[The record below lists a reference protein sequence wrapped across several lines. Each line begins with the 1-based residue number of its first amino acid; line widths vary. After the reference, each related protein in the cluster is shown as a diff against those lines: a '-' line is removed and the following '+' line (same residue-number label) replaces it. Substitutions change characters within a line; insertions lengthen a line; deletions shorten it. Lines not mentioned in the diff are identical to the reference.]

1 MLKELPDDGL
11 ENRARDVMIRQLRR
25 NLKSCRKIMLDEKL
39 DLKTRERWTQL
50 YNNTSTVLNQVLKDR
65 QMRDYERR
73 LRIIEENEG
82 EQSGTTWEQSDSKS
96 SETIRQEAARSN
108 EPIEE
113 DEEPD

>member
-1 MLKELPDDGL
+1 MLKEIPDDGL

-25 NLKSCRKIMLDEKL
+25 NLKNCRKIMLDEKL

-73 LRIIEENEG
+73 LRIIEEHDREQNE
-82 EQSGTTWEQSDSKS
+82 T
-96 SETIRQEAARSN
+96 
-108 EPIEE
+108 
-113 DEEPD
+113 

>member
-25 NLKSCRKIMLDEKL
+25 NLKNCRKIMLDEKL

-65 QMRDYERR
+65 QIRDYERR
-73 LRIIEENEG
+73 LRIIEEHDREHND
-82 EQSGTTWEQSDSKS
+82 T
-96 SETIRQEAARSN
+96 
-108 EPIEE
+108 
-113 DEEPD
+113 